1 MTALPAKY
9 VFLSREGAPRTLV
22 EALKLHGIHERGNNP
37 AILAWA
43 KEIGLASVYRHTSTA
58 WCGLFAAVVAKRA
71 GWAPV
76 KDPLWARN
84 WATFGQPARP
94 AMLGDV
100 LVFSRGTGGH
110 VGFYVGEDASYYHVL
125 GGNQSDQ
132 VNITR
137 VAKNRL
143 LAARQPAWR
152 IAAPVNRRVIRMAA
166 SGPVS
171 TNEA

>member
-1 MTALPAKY
+1 MTALPTKY
-9 VFLSREGAPRTLV
+9 AFLAREGAPRMLV
-22 EALKLHGIHERGNNP
+22 EALKLHGVHERGNNP

-43 KEIGLASVYRHTSTA
+43 KEVGLEKVYRHTSIA
-58 WCGLFAAVVAKRA
+58 WCGLFAAIVAKRA
-71 GWAPV
+71 GWDVV

-84 WATFGQPARP
+84 WAKFGKVAKP
-94 AMLGDV
+94 AMLGDI
-100 LVFSRGTGGH
+100 LVFTRGTGGH
-110 VGFYVGEDASYYHVL
+110 VGVYVGEDAGYFHVL

-132 VNITR
+132 VNVTR
-137 VAKNRL
+137 IAKSRL

-152 IAAPVNRRVIRMAA
+152 IAAPANRRVIRMAA